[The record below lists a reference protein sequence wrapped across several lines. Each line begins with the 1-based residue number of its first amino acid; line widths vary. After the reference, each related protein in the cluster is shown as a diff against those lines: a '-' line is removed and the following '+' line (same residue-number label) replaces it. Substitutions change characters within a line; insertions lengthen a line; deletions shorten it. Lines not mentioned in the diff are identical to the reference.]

1 MLWRRAAPSPVV
13 PCTTPV
19 PDADRLRLMALQAS
33 WTRGRW
39 VARRRVA
46 LRWLLWIGT
55 RYLMPALAV
64 SGVAAWLWLG
74 WLRDA
79 GDPMQQIAGWME
91 QRLTTSSEPATAA
104 MPTASPTSTTT
115 NEPTDVIA
123 QTIEAVGQPT
133 HNPEGDLIDS
143 PAFLKL
149 ETRWA
154 AATRSPPAGVS
165 AEVTLTEPDPY
176 PLLKPENWL
185 HSKEP

>member
-1 MLWRRAAPSPVV
+1 
-13 PCTTPV
+13 
-19 PDADRLRLMALQAS
+19 MALQAS
-33 WTRGRW
+33 WARGRW

-74 WLRDA
+74 V
-79 GDPMQQIAGWME
+79 PIAA
-91 QRLTTSSEPATAA
+91 TTNAPATA
-104 MPTASPTSTTT
+104 PR
-115 NEPTDVIA
+115 EIA
-123 QTIEAVGQPT
+123 TIVSPT
-133 HNPEGDLIDS
+133 HNPEGDLIDL
-143 PAFLKL
+143 PPILKF

-154 AATRSPPAGVS
+154 ASTLTQPAAVGTEVS
-165 AEVTLTEPDPY
+165 STEPDPH

>member
-33 WTRGRW
+33 WARGRW

-74 WLRDA
+74 VPEA
-79 GDPMQQIAGWME
+79 AT
-91 QRLTTSSEPATAA
+91 TTSPSAIARPDAAA
-104 MPTASPTSTTT
+104 MDRETM
-115 NEPTDVIA
+115 
-123 QTIEAVGQPT
+123 GGPT
-133 HNPEGDLIDS
+133 HNPEGDMIDS
-143 PAFLKL
+143 PAILKF

-154 AATRSPPAGVS
+154 AATPALPAAVGAIATS
-165 AEVTLTEPDPY
+165 TEPDPH